1 MTTYP
6 NSGMQLEHEIESSNL
21 SYQLKGIALIQ
32 KVATPMRKIKG
43 KAVYSEKSTVD
54 LNGREV

>member
-21 SYQLKGIALIQ
+21 SYQLKGSQSFKRLPRQ
-32 KVATPMRKIKG
+32 
-43 KAVYSEKSTVD
+43 
-54 LNGREV
+54 